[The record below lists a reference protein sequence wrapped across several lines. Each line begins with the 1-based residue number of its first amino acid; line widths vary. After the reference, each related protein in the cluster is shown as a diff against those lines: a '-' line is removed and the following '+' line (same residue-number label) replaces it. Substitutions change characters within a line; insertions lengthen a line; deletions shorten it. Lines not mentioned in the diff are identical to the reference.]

1 MCCQY
6 NWNVFFSTVLGL
18 LQESDDLVSKF
29 PSWIK
34 KIMLEGPV
42 VQLFCMCK
50 LDMRFGSMLFTYF
63 CYHFIYLMGVV
74 LSEFQN
80 DFVWA
85 VESVKIWQMHCVSVH
100 FETWNSNYCLILA
113 IYVHF
118 FCRIWCLA
126 DEQLGI
132 I

>member
-85 VESVKIWQMHCVSVH
+85 VESVKIWQMHCCLST
-100 FETWNSNYCLILA
+100 FWNLKLKLLFNFSNLCS
-113 IYVHF
+113 F